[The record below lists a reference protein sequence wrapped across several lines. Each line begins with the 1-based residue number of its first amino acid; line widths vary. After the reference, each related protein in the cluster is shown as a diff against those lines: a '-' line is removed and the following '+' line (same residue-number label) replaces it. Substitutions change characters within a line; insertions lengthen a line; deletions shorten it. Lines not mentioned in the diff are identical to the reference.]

1 MLNVLLRLAPK
12 LIKPM
17 LLRNKGN
24 MASLKYAMLLVVV
37 LVCLVFDK
45 MSYNTDAKQLRFSI
59 DFSDNCFIKDGF
71 PFRYVSGS
79 FHYFRTP
86 SVYWDDVFK
95 KMRAGGLNTVQT
107 YVPWNYHELYPN
119 VFDFEGDRDIGRFL
133 ELAHQN
139 NLLAILRPGPFIDAE
154 WEFGGLP
161 SWLLKERDIVLRSSN
176 EKYLRHVDRWMN
188 VLLTRLKPYLYE
200 NGGPII
206 MVQVENEYGSYGCD
220 HGYLEHLYHLFL
232 DLLGENVVLFTT
244 NGCSHAEME
253 CGSIP
258 QVYSTVD
265 FGTEESTKECLNLM
279 REFEPHG
286 PLVNSEFYTGWEDFW
301 GKNKSRVDSKI
312 LADYLDELLSMGNIS
327 VNMYMFEGGT
337 NFRFMNGA
345 DVSRKGLYLPEITS
359 YDYDAPLT
367 EAGDTWKKFDLIKQV
382 LSKHVPLPPVPLPP
396 NAPKTAYGKVRMTE
410 YCWLFDA
417 PVFITRSMEATDPVV
432 MEDLDQSYGYVLYQL
447 QKPLSILP
455 QLNTSF
461 NLTLQGVH
469 DRAYVF
475 VDREIQGVLQ
485 RVDTTHETMSIAITA
500 GPSSEGVLRI
510 LVENQGRIC
519 YVPPTSG
526 SESAGSNSLLNDRKG
541 ILNGVLLNGEKLEGW
556 TSHSIP
562 MNSSIPEEIFK
573 SLPSS
578 GTLPTSAV
586 LFKGTIP
593 PVPSGVS
600 ANDTYLLLSGW
611 TKGIVFI
618 NDFNIGRYWPVR
630 PPQKTLYVPSSLLK
644 SDGTPNTVVVFEQD
658 SSPCHPPDYSDC
670 VVTFVDKPVFD

>member
-1 MLNVLLRLAPK
+1 MVVGRAVLL
-12 LIKPM
+12 
-17 LLRNKGN
+17 
-24 MASLKYAMLLVVV
+24 
-37 LVCLVFDK
+37 
-45 MSYNTDAKQLRFSI
+45 FSNI
-59 DFSDNCFIKDGF
+59 VAIICTAQAGTFTVDYDNNQFVKDGK
-71 PFRYVSGS
+71 PFRYASGS
-79 FHYFRTP
+79 IHYSRVP
-86 SVYWDDVFK
+86 SRLWKDRLM
-95 KMRAGGLNTVQT
+95 KMRAGGLNAVQT
-107 YVPWNYHELYPN
+107 YVPWNFHETSPGVYN
-119 VFDFEGDRDIGRFL
+119 FEGDRNISAFL
-133 ELAHQN
+133 ELAKASD
-139 NLLAILRPGPFIDAE
+139 LLVILRAGPYICGE
-154 WEFGGLP
+154 WEFGGFP
-161 SWLLKERDIVLRSSN
+161 SWLLKDKNVVYRSN
-176 EKYLRHVDRWMN
+176 NPAYLSYVDPWMK
-188 VLLTRLKPYLYE
+188 VLLETVKPHLYQ
-200 NGGPII
+200 NNGPII

-220 HGYLEHLYHLFL
+220 HDYIDHLVTTFRAV
-232 DLLGENVVLFTT
+232 LGSDVVLFSTD
-244 NGCSHAEME
+244 GCSSQLVK
-253 CGSIP
+253 CGSSSKLFATI
-258 QVYSTVD
+258 D
-265 FGTEESTKECLNLM
+265 FGIGSNPESCFNALKTFQS
-279 REFEPHG
+279 RG
-286 PLVNSEFYTGWEDFW
+286 PLVNSEFYTGWLDHW
-301 GKNKSRVDSKI
+301 GNKMNHVDSDAFAKS
-312 LADYLDELLSMGNIS
+312 LDNLLGYENAS

-337 NFRFMNGA
+337 NFGFMNGA
-345 DVSRKGLYLPEITS
+345 NAGRPGSYQPSITS

-382 LSKHVPLPPVPLPP
+382 LSKHIPLPPVPLPP

-455 QLNTSF
+455 KSNTSL

-475 VDREIQGVLQ
+475 VDRELQGVLQ
-485 RVDTTHETMSIAITA
+485 RVDTTHETMSIAVTV
-500 GPSSEGVLRI
+500 GPSSKGVLQV
-510 LVENQGRIC
+510 LVENEGRIN
-519 YVPPTSG
+519 YGGLISTDS
-526 SESAGSNSLLNDRKG
+526 KG

-562 MNSSIPEEIFK
+562 MNSSIPDTVFK

-593 PVPSGVS
+593 PIPLGVS

-618 NDFNIGRYWPVR
+618 NNFNIGRYWQVK

-670 VVTFVDKPVFD
+670 VVTFVDEPVFD